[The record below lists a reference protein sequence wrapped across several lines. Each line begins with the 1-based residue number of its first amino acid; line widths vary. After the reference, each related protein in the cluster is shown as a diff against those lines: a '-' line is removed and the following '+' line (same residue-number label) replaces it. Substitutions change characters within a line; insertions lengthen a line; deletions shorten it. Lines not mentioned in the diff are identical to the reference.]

1 MKAIRKQENKINN
14 ILVIVI
20 SGLFNLNDYKIITVS
35 MSTKIF
41 EYVSAT

>member
-14 ILVIVI
+14 ILVIFI

>member
-1 MKAIRKQENKINN
+1 MKATKKQANKINN
-14 ILVIVI
+14 RLVIAI
-20 SGLFNLNDYKIITVS
+20 SGLFNLNDYKLITVS